1 MRKLKLTVLAAGV
14 AIAMGSAACSKPA
27 GTLEAAEE
35 TLGAA
40 NVKSIEYSGTGKWF
54 QFGQA
59 PNPTL
64 PWPPFDVS
72 SFKAAINYETPSARV
87 DMVRKQTLELP
98 RVRPVPAEARPT
110 QVVSGTYA
118 WNLAAPAGA
127 APGTAPVAQAQPA
140 AVEERTMEI
149 WVTPQGFLKAAR
161 ANTATS
167 EPANGGST
175 VSFAAAGKKYVGTIN
190 AQSQVEKVQT
200 WMDTP
205 VLGDTLVETV
215 YSDYKAFGG
224 VMFPAHIV
232 RTQGGHPVLD
242 ITVSEVKLNPAVE
255 LPVPDQVK
263 TFTPP
268 PVQVNVQKLA
278 EGVYYMTGANAHT
291 IAIDQSD
298 HIVAVEG
305 PANEARSEAVIAKIK
320 ETIPNKPIRYV
331 VNSHVHFDHSGGLR
345 TYVDEGATVVTHQ
358 MNQPY
363 FETAW
368 AAPRTINPDR
378 LARSKKTARFET
390 VTDKR
395 VLTDGKRNIEIH
407 SIAGSGHN
415 DGFLMVYLPKEKIL
429 IEGDAFT
436 PGAADA
442 PPPAVPNP
450 YTVNLYENIQRL
462 KLDVRQ
468 IAALH
473 GPRLTTMADLRAAIG
488 VKAQTN

>member
-1 MRKLKLTVLAAGV
+1 MGRLTVLAAGV
-14 AIAMGSAACSKPA
+14 AIAMVSAACSKPA
-27 GTLEAAEE
+27 GTIEAAEE

-40 NVKSIEYSGTGKWF
+40 TVKSIEYSGTGKWF

-87 DMVRKQTLELP
+87 EIVRKQTLEPP
-98 RVRPVPAEARPT
+98 RVRPVPAEARPV

-118 WNLAAPAGA
+118 WNLATPAGA
-127 APGTAPVAQAQPA
+127 APGAAPVAQAQPA

-161 ANTATS
+161 ANSATS

-175 VSFAAAGKKYVGTIN
+175 VSFTSAGKKYVGTID
-190 AQSQVEKVQT
+190 AQNQVEKVQT
-200 WMDTP
+200 WIDTP
-205 VLGDTLVETV
+205 VLGDTLVETA
-215 YSDYKAFGG
+215 YSGYKDFGG

-242 ITVSEVKLNPAVE
+242 ITVSEVKLNPTVD

-263 TFTPP
+263 NFTPP
-268 PVQVNVQKLA
+268 AVQVNVQKLA
-278 EGVYYMTGANAHT
+278 DGVYYLTGTNAHT
-291 IAIDQSD
+291 IAVDQSD
-298 HIVAVEG
+298 HIVVVEA
-305 PANEARSEAVIAKIK
+305 PANEARSDAVIAKIK
-320 ETIPNKPIRYV
+320 ETIPSKPIRYV
-331 VNSHVHFDHSGGLR
+331 INSHGHFDHSGGLR
-345 TYVDEGATVVTHQ
+345 TYVDEEATIVTHQ

-363 FETAW
+363 FERAW

-378 LARSKKTARFET
+378 LARSKKAAKFET
-390 VTDKR
+390 VTDKH
-395 VLTDGKRNIEIH
+395 VLTDSKRNVEIH

-415 DGFLMVYLPKEKIL
+415 DAFLMVYLPKEKIL
-429 IEGDAFT
+429 VEGDAFT

-473 GPRLTTMADLRAAIG
+473 GPRVTTMADLRAAIG
-488 VKAQTN
+488 VKAVSN